1 MALIRDSRR
10 GTVPICRSV
19 ACPKDCNLRLIGS
32 ARRAA
37 IAANLF
43 NLVNVRRVL
52 ITCQSWRSQRSELI
66 WRTHRPRSHVRPLWQ
81 CPRQKPGRRGSPLS
95 DISSAK
101 KWWWRGRE
109 TVGAAPSQNVIGD
122 LLPPL
127 DAASN
132 RLTVLDSFFGSDRIQ
147 RSITLRVECGFLRRK
162 QFNQGGVSRLNSSG
176 AARCPRRR

>member
-37 IAANLF
+37 IAANLLD
-43 NLVNVRRVL
+43 LVNVRRVL
-52 ITCQSWRSQRSELI
+52 IACQSWRSQRSELI

-101 KWWWRGRE
+101 KWWRRRRE
-109 TVGAAPSQNVIGD
+109 TVGAAPSQNVIAD

-127 DAASN
+127 DAEQSIDCSRQLLRKRSN
-132 RLTVLDSFFGSDRIQ
+132 SA
-147 RSITLRVECGFLRRK
+147 K
-162 QFNQGGVSRLNSSG
+162 HH
-176 AARCPRRR
+176 AARRVWISATETI

>member
-1 MALIRDSRR
+1 MALIMDSRS
-10 GTVPICRSV
+10 GAVAICVSI
-19 ACPKDCNLRLIGS
+19 ACPKDRDLRLVGS

-43 NLVNVRRVL
+43 DLVNVCRVL
-52 ITCQSWRSQRSELI
+52 IAGQSWRSQRSELI

-101 KWWWRGRE
+101 KWWRRRRE
-109 TVGAAPSQNVIGD
+109 TVGAAPSQNVVCD

-132 RLTVLDSFFGSDRIQ
+132 RLTVLDS
-147 RSITLRVECGFLRRK
+147 
-162 QFNQGGVSRLNSSG
+162 
-176 AARCPRRR
+176 

>member
-1 MALIRDSRR
+1 MALVRYCRR
-10 GTVPICRSV
+10 GAVPICGSI
-19 ACPKDCNLRLIGS
+19 ACPKDRDLRLVGRT
-32 ARRAA
+32 RRAIFA
-37 IAANLF
+37 TDLF
-43 NLVNVRRVL
+43 DLVNVRRVL
-52 ITCQSWRSQRSELI
+52 IACQSWRSQRSELI
-66 WRTHRPRSHVRPLWQ
+66 WRTHRPRYQVRPLWQ

-101 KWWWRGRE
+101 KWWRRRRE

-162 QFNQGGVSRLNSSG
+162 QFN
-176 AARCPRRR
+176 